1 MSATTGRMS
10 RADALRTLDQICA
23 AAREFISSPSDNSA
37 AALTARSVLHAAESE
52 RDHLDASPTNTPNA
66 KGIRSWRTRVAALQA
81 ERFLRSA
88 STPPRISAAV
98 CVTLY
103 GEDDR
108 ILGMDGAADIAAQH
122 LGTVDDVRLQ
132 DSSHV
137 RTATLTGTRYIF
149 TSRTP

>member
-1 MSATTGRMS
+1 MSVSTGRMS
-10 RADALRTLDQICA
+10 RADASHLLLQI
-23 AAREFISSPSDNSA
+23 RSA
-37 AALTARSVLHAAESE
+37 AQEFVAKTPSEPANPEAFGILSLAALEE
-52 RDHLDASPTNTPNA
+52 NHLDASRDNLPRANV
-66 KGIRSWRTRVAALQA
+66 IRDLRTRVAALQF
-81 ERFLRSA
+81 ERYQTSSA
-88 STPPRISAAV
+88 TPPRVSRAV

-108 ILGMDGAADIAAQH
+108 ILSVNGAADIAAQH